1 MTIQD
6 LSNAVKKA
14 EAQKKKEAAKR
25 AEHSIPTALAA
36 FDDLPN
42 SAHVRLPVLC
52 GWRGISPATAWRHCK
67 AGLLPMPKKLGPNV
81 TAWNVGEL
89 RAIDNGTGGG

>member
-6 LSNAVKKA
+6 LTRAVKKA
-14 EAQKKKEAAKR
+14 QSATKAV
-25 AEHSIPTALAA
+25 HSIPTALAA

-52 GWRGISPATAWRHCK
+52 GWRGISPATAWRYCK
-67 AGLLPMPKKLGPNV
+67 AGLLPMPKKLGKNV

-89 RAIDNGTGGG
+89 RAMDSAKGGA